1 VNRRIVLPLVFVLVV
16 MLFSGVVSASTE
28 GNVGVSVGD
37 THEYTYA
44 FSGTHKYDNGTLIS
58 SMPFNA
64 AYVETIT
71 IQEISGTNI
80 TIQCVRRQLDGTE
93 ETNHWWVDVSTGN
106 GTAGGVV
113 ISANINVDE
122 KVYPNQDP
130 EGADLVNET
139 VILKYGNTSIPVNHV
154 SHVYT
159 IEEQLTYWDYYWE
172 QETGLMI
179 KYSIVGTQVEEDGSL
194 RYLNYQF
201 QRVGLPLVFYP
212 LIDSAD
218 YPVTVESNS
227 AVVGFEFNQTE
238 RQLSLNVTG
247 KTGTSGS
254 CDVIVPNTLVW
265 GTFSLKMDEY
275 PMVEGIDYTQT
286 NNGTHYIF
294 SIGYIHSDHTIDI
307 VGSGSIPDEPEPAEP
322 TEPTEPTEP
331 EPTEPEPTEPE
342 PTEQEPTEPEQPA
355 ETPFLTTEIVIIVAV
370 VVVAVIGAVAYW
382 VLRKRK

>member
-1 VNRRIVLPLVFVLVV
+1 

-28 GNVGVSVGD
+28 GNVGVDVGD
-37 THEYTYA
+37 TREYTYA

-58 SMPFNA
+58 SMAFNV

-71 IQEISGTNI
+71 IQQISGTNI
-80 TIQCVRRQLDGTE
+80 TIQCVRRQLDGSE

-113 ISANINVDE
+113 ISSNTNVGE
-122 KVYPNQDP
+122 MVYPNQDP
-130 EGADLVNET
+130 EGADIVNET

-159 IEEQLTYWDYYWE
+159 VDEQPTYWDYYWE

-179 KYSIVGTQVEEDGSL
+179 KYSIVGNQVEEDGSL
-194 RYLNYQF
+194 RFLNYQF

-265 GTFSLKMDEY
+265 GTFSLKMDDY
-275 PMVEGIDYTQT
+275 QLVESIDYTQT

-307 VGSGSIPDEPEPAEP
+307 IASDSIPDEPEPAEP
-322 TEPTEPTEP
+322 TEPTEPEATEP
-331 EPTEPEPTEPE
+331 EPTEPEPTES
-342 PTEQEPTEPEQPA
+342 EPTEPEQPA
-355 ETPFLTTEIVIIVAV
+355 ETPFITTELVIILV
-370 VVVAVIGAVAYW
+370 VVVTAVIVGFW
-382 VLRKRK
+382 IIRKRK